1 MGKKMPPPAFDI
13 SPYVGPLPLRFDM
26 RRHDVP
32 ACFGV
37 PAKPFRA
44 DDWFGS
50 VRVGY
55 TEAQE
60 VADVG
65 FGPRDVTLSFSGKRL
80 WDDERIDDPMPLLLQ
95 HDPEPMAFYGFIVF
109 LKIGVT
115 CTGFHDDDSSQRAI
129 TVFRRG
135 LWDRFIPKAKVPDLS
150 RYRT

>member
-1 MGKKMPPPAFDI
+1 MPLPAFDI
-13 SPYVGPLPLRFDM
+13 YPYVGPLPLRFEM
-26 RRHDVP
+26 RRDDVP
-32 ACFGV
+32 GCLGV

-55 TEAQE
+55 TDTQE

-65 FGPRDVTLSFSGKRL
+65 FGPREVALSFLGKRL
-80 WDDERIDDPMPLLLQ
+80 WDDEQIEDPMPSLLQ
-95 HDPEPMAFYGFIVF
+95 HDAQPLEFYGFIVF

-115 CTGFHDDDSSQRAI
+115 CTGFHDDNRSQRAI

-135 LWDRFIPKAKVPDLS
+135 LWDRFIPKARSPDLS